1 MAVEEKASS
10 STLPSR
16 GYVEGAP
23 RIFLRIESAAVAIAA
38 ILAYRQL
45 GQPWW
50 LFAALILVPDLSML
64 GYLAGPRLG
73 AHCYNAMHIYPGP
86 LILISF
92 GIVTGSS
99 LTEAIACIWV
109 AHIGIDRLLGY
120 GLKYPQGFAF
130 THLGTIG
137 FRGGPGS

>member
-1 MAVEEKASS
+1 MAVEEKAPS
-10 STLPSR
+10 STLPCR
-16 GYVEGAP
+16 GYIEGAP
-23 RIFLRIESAAVAIAA
+23 RVFLRLESAAVAIVA

-73 AHCYNAMHIYPGP
+73 ACCYNAMHFYLGP
-86 LILISF
+86 SILAGF
-92 GIVTGSS
+92 GIVTGSTLFDS
-99 LTEAIACIWV
+99 VACIWI

-120 GLKYPQGFAF
+120 GLKYPEGFAF
-130 THLGTIG
+130 THLGRIG
-137 FRGGPGS
+137 FRGGDS

>member
-10 STLPSR
+10 STFPSR
-16 GYVEGAP
+16 GVVEGAP
-23 RIFLRIESAAVAIAA
+23 RIFLRLESAAVAIAA

-64 GYLAGPRLG
+64 GYLAGPKLG
-73 AHCYNAMHIYPGP
+73 AHCYNAIHAYLGP
-86 LILISF
+86 LILVSF
-92 GIVTGSS
+92 GIVTGSRFA
-99 LTEAIACIWV
+99 EAIACIWI
-109 AHIGIDRLLGY
+109 AHIGIDRGLGY

-130 THLGTIG
+130 THLGMLG
-137 FRGGPGS
+137 FQAKQQG